1 MNITMKLI
9 ASATLAS
16 SAILGHG
23 AEIYWSAS
31 AVELPDGST
40 AGAGDVTMYVFETW
54 GIHGFGPEIDRTKDS
69 LNFYALI
76 HSEQSIDWAKDY
88 NVFAL
93 SGVTDAGG
101 DVSLTDGRT
110 STAGSFNAW
119 AMVLFVCEYDGNEYY
134 WQRFAEHY
142 VTASPPRLTNSNLDE
157 GIDWR
162 QGVALESTPEPS
174 SALLLLFGCAALA
187 LRRRSDV

>member
-9 ASATLAS
+9 ASATLAA

-23 AEIYWSAS
+23 SPIYWSAS

-54 GIHGFGPEIDRTKDS
+54 GIHGYGSEIDRKKDS
-69 LNFYALI
+69 FDYYALI

-88 NVFAL
+88 DVFAL
-93 SGVTDAGG
+93 SGVTDADGN
-101 DVSLTDGRT
+101 VSLTDG
-110 STAGSFNAW
+110 SDPGASFNAW

-134 WQRFAEHY
+134 WQRFADHY
-142 VTASPPRLTNSNLDE
+142 ATGKPPSLTNSNLDE

-187 LRRRSDV
+187 LRRRSDA